1 MGKKN
6 GSGAGAYV
14 ALAVSALFVAG
25 CALAFWL
32 VATGRL
38 KASGRHAEP
47 AATAADPAGTGVP
60 APKAFSEYSWD
71 ELSQIARMIS
81 AAADDAAGL
90 EVAREYG
97 IVGADGAI
105 ADCVRPIELTDGH
118 VVTCRVVGAR
128 ADELADGSGK
138 AGLTF
143 MTSPL
148 SRRGMNDEDT
158 NLGGWE
164 SSRLRAWLAADS
176 LALLPQEL
184 SSGVVEVSKT
194 TNNTGSVKGGDFDV
208 LTSTADKLWAFSA
221 SEVYGDVTW
230 FAQEYGDKPI
240 ANTGYVDFAPYDRL
254 LCSEG
259 AQYAYFAEQG
269 VRDRAS
275 FSALEGAVGSM
286 GGNWWLRTPYPASLV
301 GVEDSCFYQVMA
313 SGYPSTVLRAS
324 EENGVVAGFCL

>member
-38 KASGRHAEP
+38 KASGRQAEP

-105 ADCVRPIELTDGH
+105 AD
-118 VVTCRVVGAR
+118 
-128 ADELADGSGK
+128 
-138 AGLTF
+138 
-143 MTSPL
+143 
-148 SRRGMNDEDT
+148 
-158 NLGGWE
+158 
-164 SSRLRAWLAADS
+164 
-176 LALLPQEL
+176 
-184 SSGVVEVSKT
+184 SKT
-194 TNNTGSVKGGDFDV
+194 TNNTGTVKGGDFDV